1 MAKILSDPGSGL
13 TGRAAEALILLV
25 AVLTAS
31 TLLLLPGQGTI
42 LIGVEVLAV
51 AVATWGWIVALQFLR
66 LRSWRTMNSDL
77 RVPFVV
83 RVALGQMAT
92 LPYVIAGITVLA
104 GGLGGLYWLA
114 VGMIVSI
121 LVALFGAWVL
131 LIEINR

>member
-1 MAKILSDPGSGL
+1 
-13 TGRAAEALILLV
+13 
-25 AVLTAS
+25 
-31 TLLLLPGQGTI
+31 
-42 LIGVEVLAV
+42 
-51 AVATWGWIVALQFLR
+51 
-66 LRSWRTMNSDL
+66 MNSDL

>member
-51 AVATWGWIVALQFLR
+51 GVATWGWIVALQFLR